1 MELLA
6 PHPADVCDA
15 GSAGQI
21 AVVVRSGV
29 IESRHLGHAVLV
41 DPDGRIITSVGDPS
55 TPLFPRSAIKPWQA
69 AACRRAGAMFG
80 GAPLDG
86 EALAI
91 AAGSHVGTARH
102 LDLVAAMLADA
113 DLTEG
118 DLQCPA
124 VVPADPDTAAAYA
137 RRGDGPTRL
146 AYNCSGKHAGMLLAC
161 RANDWSR
168 DDHLVPEHPLQ
179 DAVRRWLETAVDS
192 PVLATVVDGCGA
204 PQFAVPLLGLARAAG
219 RLHMGDEHA
228 RATTAAMRAH
238 PWAVQGPGRSDTVLM
253 EQVDGLVAKA
263 GADGVQLLATADG
276 WAVVVKV
283 LDGAARAAL
292 PAALDLLSLVPGL
305 DLDAVREEVREP
317 VLGGGHPVGEVI
329 PTLTGY

>member
-1 MELLA
+1 MDL
-6 PHPADVCDA
+6 PDPNPADVCDA
-15 GSAGQI
+15 AAAGQI

-29 IESRHLGHAVLV
+29 VESRHLGHAVLV
-41 DPDGRIITSVGDPS
+41 DPDGRLVASVGDPA

-91 AAGSHVGTARH
+91 AAGSHAATARH
-102 LDLVAAMLADA
+102 LGLVASMLADGG
-113 DLTEG
+113 LTED
-118 DLQCPA
+118 DLQCPTA
-124 VVPADPDTAAAYA
+124 LPPDPDTAAEHA

-146 AYNCSGKHAGMLLAC
+146 AYNCSGKHAAMLLAC
-161 RANDWSR
+161 RANDWSTA
-168 DDHLVPEHPLQ
+168 DHLDPEHPLQ
-179 DAVRRWLETAVDS
+179 DAVRRWLETAVDG

-219 RLHMGDEHA
+219 RLHMGDEHV
-228 RATTAAMRAH
+228 RATTAAMREHA
-238 PWAVQGPGRSDTVLM
+238 WAVAGPGRSDTVLM
-253 EQVDGLVAKA
+253 EQVDGLVAKS
-263 GADGVQLLATADG
+263 GADGVQLLATTDG

-283 LDGAARAAL
+283 LDGGARAAL

-305 DLDAVREEVREP
+305 DLDAAREAVREP
-317 VLGGGHPVGEVI
+317 VLGGGVPVGDVI
-329 PTLTGY
+329 PSITTG

>member
-1 MELLA
+1 MELPD
-6 PHPADVCDA
+6 PHPADVSDA
-15 GSAGQI
+15 GSAGQL

-41 DPDGRIITSVGDPS
+41 DPDGRIVTSVGNTT

-91 AAGSHVGTARH
+91 AAGSHVATARH
-102 LDLVAAMLADA
+102 LDLVASMLADA
-113 DLTEG
+113 DLTED

-124 VVPADPDTAAAYA
+124 ATPADPDTAAEHA
-137 RRGDGPTRL
+137 RSDDGPTRL
-146 AYNCSGKHAGMLLAC
+146 AYNCSGKHAAMLLAC
-161 RANDWSR
+161 RANDWPR
-168 DDHLVPEHPLQ
+168 ENHLDPEHPLQ

-204 PQFAVPLLGLARAAG
+204 PQFAVPLLRLARAAG
-219 RLHMGDEHA
+219 RLHMGDEHV
-228 RATTAAMRAH
+228 RATTTAMRAH
-238 PWAVQGPGRSDTVLM
+238 PWAVKGPGRSDTVLM

-305 DLDAVREEVREP
+305 DLDAAREAVREP
-317 VLGGGHPVGEVI
+317 VLGGGQPVGGII
-329 PTLTGY
+329 PTITVG